1 MAKKAKKDTNP
12 NHRLIA
18 TNRRARHDYEILE
31 TFEAGIQLVGSE
43 VKTLRG
49 GTVTF
54 GDSHVGFE
62 KEEAYIFD
70 LFIPEYTYANQFN
83 HEPKRRRKLLMKK
96 GEILRLTSKV
106 RESGLALIPLRL
118 YFNKSWVKLEFAL
131 ARGKKQHDKR
141 ESLKKADAKREIARA
156 KG

>member
-1 MAKKAKKDTNP
+1 MAAKKDTNP
-12 NHRLIA
+12 NHRMIA

-31 TFEAGIQLVGSE
+31 TFEAGIELVGSE

-54 GDSHVGFE
+54 ADSHVGFE
-62 KEEAYIFD
+62 REEAYIYD
-70 LFIPEYTYANQFN
+70 LFIPEYTFANQFN
-83 HEPKRRRKLLMKK
+83 HEPKRRRKLLLKK
-96 GEILRLTSKV
+96 GEIIRLTGKV

-141 ESLKKADAKREIARA
+141 ESLKKQDAKREMARA